1 MCKELRLS
9 DSDFSLLENWE
20 EEISE
25 EYEEIEYLDGF
36 HYVPESEVLS
46 YYE

>member
-1 MCKELRLS
+1 MCKSLRLS
-9 DSDFSLLENWE
+9 DSDLSLLEDWE
-20 EEISE
+20 TEIQE

-36 HYVPESEVLS
+36 HYVSEAEVLS

>member
-9 DSDFSLLENWE
+9 DSDLSLIETWDRE
-20 EEISE
+20 MAE

-36 HYVPESEVLS
+36 SLVPESEVLS
-46 YYE
+46 YYD